1 MARAKAKDLAG
12 LAALGF
18 LGYKLFGKGKDAMG
32 PSATAKEKDDSDTR
46 MKAQKDAVSGKRVT
60 NESSYTGTTK
70 NNSDAAKN
78 IGYGGGDDSDKNL
91 KRVTSGA
98 NRSVSASTP
107 KSDKN
112 EDFSNEGRTP
122 VRGSSASPTYT
133 SKTPA
138 GDKKRT
144 EGNEPMPSLRKVEAR
159 AASNKT
165 DAMRNASRAN
175 VAAANRQK
183 AMKANPEAQAA
194 ERVYP
199 EELLVGGPGVKV
211 VGTAAKN
218 LANRGA
224 KEIPEYAIPRLGGP
238 ATQTT
243 TAAPRLGG
251 PTPQLTGPSKTD
263 LMARDRAA
271 RESARQEEML
281 RENARRSGLDP
292 DNINPAVANKVRE
305 NMGGSDFSLG
315 MKRGGMTKMASGG
328 MTASR
333 RGDGIASRGKTRG
346 KIC

>member
-1 MARAKAKDLAG
+1 MGKKTARLAG
-12 LAALGF
+12 LAALAG
-18 LGYKLFGKGKDAMG
+18 LAYANRDKLFGSKDKDKGDARPARPESTETRGMSDEDTAQLARESNRG
-32 PSATAKEKDDSDTR
+32 PIGR
-46 MKAQKDAVSGKRVT
+46 
-60 NESSYTGTTK
+60 SSTQGGTT
-70 NNSDAAKN
+70 
-78 IGYGGGDDSDKNL
+78 
-91 KRVTSGA
+91 
-98 NRSVSASTP
+98 RSVPAPTP
-107 KSDKN
+107 TPVATSDRN
-112 EDFSNEGRTP
+112 ENYGNEGR
-122 VRGSSASPTYT
+122 RSAMGSSASPTYM
-133 SKTPA
+133 SKTPG
-138 GDKKRT
+138 GDAKRT
-144 EGNEPMPSLRKVEAR
+144 EGNQPMPSLRAVESR

-175 VAAANRQK
+175 VAGANRQK
-183 AMKANPEAQAA
+183 AMRANPEAQAA

-211 VGTAAKN
+211 VGAAAKN
-218 LANRGA
+218 LANRGG
-224 KEIPEYAIPRLGGP
+224 KEIVEYVTPRLSGP

-271 RESARQEEML
+271 RASTRQEEML

-305 NMGGSDFSLG
+305 NMGGPDFSLG
-315 MKRGGMTKMASGG
+315 MKRGGAVK

-346 KIC
+346 KLY

>member
-1 MARAKAKDLAG
+1 MGKKTARLAG
-12 LAALGF
+12 LAALAG
-18 LGYKLFGKGKDAMG
+18 LAYANRDKLFGSKD
-32 PSATAKEKDDSDTR
+32 KDKDDTRPARPESTETRGMSDED
-46 MKAQKDAVSGKRVT
+46 KAQLARESNRGPIGSSSTTRSIAVPDSTSNADNTTSAAYPSG
-60 NESSYTGTTK
+60 
-70 NNSDAAKN
+70 
-78 IGYGGGDDSDKNL
+78 IMGGSK
-91 KRVTSGA
+91 
-98 NRSVSASTP
+98 
-107 KSDKN
+107 
-112 EDFSNEGRTP
+112 
-122 VRGSSASPTYT
+122 SSASPTYM
-133 SKTPA
+133 SKTPG
-138 GDKKRT
+138 GDPKRT
-144 EGNEPMPSLRKVEAR
+144 EGNQPMPSLRAVESR

-175 VAAANRQK
+175 VAGANRMK
-183 AMKANPEAQAA
+183 AMRANPEAQAA

-211 VGTAAKN
+211 VGAAAKN
-218 LANRGA
+218 LANRGG
-224 KEIPEYAIPRLGGP
+224 KEIAEYATPRLGGP

-271 RESARQEEML
+271 RASTRQEEML

-305 NMGGSDFSLG
+305 NMGGADFSLG
-315 MKRGGMTKMASGG
+315 MKKGGAVKAKRMASGGMASGG

>member
-18 LGYKLFGKGKDAMG
+18 LGYKLFGSKGKGKDG
-32 PSATAKEKDDSDTR
+32 DSTSTR
-46 MKAQKDAVSGKRVT
+46 AARP
-60 NESSYTGTTK
+60 ESTETREDK
-70 NNSDAAKN
+70 
-78 IGYGGGDDSDKNL
+78 DSDKGYKSDVL
-91 KRVTSGA
+91 KALTAPKAAPNDKAGNQGVIP
-98 NRSVSASTP
+98 P
-107 KSDKN
+107 KSSGESAAAKQAPSGRRED

-122 VRGSSASPTYT
+122 VRGSSVSPTYM

-138 GDKKRT
+138 GDEKRV
-144 EGNEPMPSLRKVEAR
+144 EGNKPMPSLRKVEAR

-165 DAMRNASRAN
+165 DAMRNASRAQQ
-175 VAAANRQK
+175 AGINRQK
-183 AMKANPEAQAA
+183 AMAANPEAQAA

-211 VGTAAKN
+211 VGAAAKN

-224 KEIPEYAIPRLGGP
+224 KEIPEYAIPRL
-238 ATQTT
+238 
-243 TAAPRLGG
+243 AAPAK
-251 PTPQLTGPSKTD
+251 QLTGPSKAE

-271 RESARQEEML
+271 RESARQEQML
-281 RENARRSGLDP
+281 KENAANYGLNPKAPGYDAAASSLRK
-292 DNINPAVANKVRE
+292 NI
-305 NMGGSDFSLG
+305 GGDDFTI

>member
-1 MARAKAKDLAG
+1 MGKKTARLAG
-12 LAALGF
+12 LAALAG
-18 LGYKLFGKGKDAMG
+18 LAYANRDKLFGSKD
-32 PSATAKEKDDSDTR
+32 KDDTRPARPESTETRDEEPRRKITDYMKKAPADTAGPVTR
-46 MKAQKDAVSGKRVT
+46 SIAVPDSTSNADNTTSAAYPSG
-60 NESSYTGTTK
+60 
-70 NNSDAAKN
+70 
-78 IGYGGGDDSDKNL
+78 IMGGSK
-91 KRVTSGA
+91 
-98 NRSVSASTP
+98 
-107 KSDKN
+107 
-112 EDFSNEGRTP
+112 
-122 VRGSSASPTYT
+122 SSASPTYM
-133 SKTPA
+133 SKTPG
-138 GDKKRT
+138 GDAKRT
-144 EGNEPMPSLRKVEAR
+144 EGNQPMPSLRAVESR
-159 AASNKT
+159 VASNKT

-175 VAAANRQK
+175 VAGANRQK
-183 AMKANPEAQAA
+183 AMRANPEAQAA

-211 VGTAAKN
+211 VGAAAKN
-218 LANRGA
+218 LANRGG
-224 KEIPEYAIPRLGGP
+224 KEIAEYATPRLGGP

-271 RESARQEEML
+271 RASTRQEEML

-305 NMGGSDFSLG
+305 NMGGPDFSLG
-315 MKRGGMTKMASGG
+315 MKKGGAVKAKRMAYGGMASGG